1 MKADCRFKAKAA
13 AELADNVAS
22 DCVQPLRVL
31 IDTQDQEFK
40 RLVNGSRMTIASMDD
55 LNNKIRILAQRYFE
69 ASENAEKF
77 IHNYQELKLNMDVP
91 YKKRKSLHDSV
102 FNTISISRDR
112 EQAY

>member
-1 MKADCRFKAKAA
+1 
-13 AELADNVAS
+13 
-22 DCVQPLRVL
+22 
-31 IDTQDQEFK
+31 
-40 RLVNGSRMTIASMDD
+40 MTISSMDD

-112 EQAY
+112 EQAYQSSIDEANQELQSCVKEIKVYSDKMREFERDRCEQIHSSIN